1 MNCCWCFLQAFH
13 QSSALQ
19 VRARGAQTVQEAR
32 TAGTPAST
40 ADGRDTSSPDRPA
53 SSSRGSES
61 TSDASTKS
69 RLNER
74 ATQSRAAELFMG
86 RSSAQ
91 QPGLNSS
98 KVPSESGE
106 SDAGS
111 AEAAAAERR
120 RSTAEAGS
128 SQAQSGQPGSSQSAG
143 PGRTVRLIKGPG
155 GRLIRAPVAAGSDD
169 EDEDPLP
176 PSRAARTENPGERL
190 LCMLSEHVTIVGCS
204 TLMHCAAESPP
215 ASCSVCPCTT
225 SGDCSPFIQS
235 A

>member
-1 MNCCWCFLQAFH
+1 MSCCWCFLQAFH
-13 QSSALQ
+13 QISALQ

-32 TAGTPAST
+32 TAGTHAAAST
-40 ADGRDTSSPDRPA
+40 ADGRHTSSPDRPA

-61 TSDASTKS
+61 TSDASIKP
-69 RLNER
+69 RLNEK

-91 QPGLNSS
+91 QPGPNGSS

-111 AEAAAAERR
+111 AEVAAAERR
-120 RSTAEAGS
+120 RSKAEAGS
-128 SQAQSGQPGSSQSAG
+128 SQAQSSQPGSSQLGSSQPAG

-190 LCMLSEHVTIVGCS
+190 LCMLSEHDTIVGCS

-215 ASCSVCPCTT
+215 C
-225 SGDCSPFIQS
+225 
-235 A
+235 